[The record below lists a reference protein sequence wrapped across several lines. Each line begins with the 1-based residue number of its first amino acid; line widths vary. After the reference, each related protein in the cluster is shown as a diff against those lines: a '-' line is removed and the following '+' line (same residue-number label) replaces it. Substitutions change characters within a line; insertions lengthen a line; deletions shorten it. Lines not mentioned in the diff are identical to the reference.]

1 MAIVKND
8 YSFCSLPSA
17 ISTFHPRP
25 SPLFI
30 ASGSRGEGR
39 RTRRAGDR
47 NHHCRRRHGRDRLD
61 DAVAAAF
68 AANLQEEQRSWFD
81 RRSARRRR
89 DKFRPRQLLTYLRP
103 GKTKSATAETI
114 YGDGR
119 GGKKQRGRRKSKE
132 RKFSFSNDD
141 IEHQRLQEEEREKA
155 IKGEFSQ

>member
-1 MAIVKND
+1 MQKQDKWRLSKMITHSAL
-8 YSFCSLPSA
+8 FLPSA

-25 SPLFI
+25 SALFI
-30 ASGSRGEGR
+30 ASGSPGEGR
-39 RTRRAGDR
+39 RTRSAGDR

-61 DAVAAAF
+61 DGAAAAF

-81 RRSARRRR
+81 RRSGRRRR

-119 GGKKQRGRRKSKE
+119 GGKKQQGRRKSKE
-132 RKFSFSNDD
+132 RKFSFFPNDD
-141 IEHQRLQEEEREKA
+141 IEHQRKKERK
-155 IKGEFSQ
+155 Q

>member
-1 MAIVKND
+1 MITHSALL
-8 YSFCSLPSA
+8 FPSA

-25 SPLFI
+25 SSLFI
-30 ASGSRGEGR
+30 ASGSPGEGR

-61 DAVAAAF
+61 DGAAAAF

-81 RRSARRRR
+81 RRSGRRRR

-132 RKFSFSNDD
+132 RKFSFFPNDD
-141 IEHQRLQEEEREKA
+141 IEHQTKKERK
-155 IKGEFSQ
+155 Q